1 VAEKIQTIVDEN
13 VDVVEDEREEPAEAQ
28 PESADVYECPD
39 CGSPVSPEM
48 TRCPNCGV
56 ELSFE
61 YEDDHEA

>member
-1 VAEKIQTIVDEN
+1 M
-13 VDVVEDEREEPAEAQ
+13 VEDEAEEPAETA

-39 CGSPVSPEM
+39 CGSRVTPEM

-61 YEDDHEA
+61 YEDD